1 MSQTAGIDKRR
12 LHSQGSIKREKRED
26 KRLADMFLSL
36 SFFFLIYSR
45 CYNFFFFGGGGHSI
59 TALRP
64 PEARIKVGEN
74 NLKHGYTSQMHP

>member
-36 SFFFLIYSR
+36 SFFLLIYSR
-45 CYNFFFFGGGGHSI
+45 
-59 TALRP
+59 
-64 PEARIKVGEN
+64 
-74 NLKHGYTSQMHP
+74 